1 MSNDRLAR
9 DEAKQNLQHETAKA
23 TVQNEVNAQIE
34 SNVANTTPANRLE
47 VSKVAEDLKQN
58 TIVDIRKTESSLKR
72 AKVVTRVSQVI
83 DYLFYLCY
91 GVIGLEI
98 LLDVMGASNSNGFR
112 KSLHLITAPLLM
124 PFNNLLPNPSVGHF
138 TLMISYVVALVVY
151 ILIHLA
157 INGLLRLLVQ
167 KKTAI

>member
-1 MSNDRLAR
+1 MSDDRLAR

-23 TVQNEVNAQIE
+23 TVQNEVNAQIG

-47 VSKVAEDLKQN
+47 VSRVAEDLKQN
-58 TIVDIRKTESSLKR
+58 TIVDIRSTESSLKR

-112 KSLHLITAPLLM
+112 KFLHLITAPLLM
-124 PFNNLLPNPSVGHF
+124 PFNNLMPNPSVGHF